1 MKDKK
6 NSRLCPGC
14 GENIISA
21 ADVVCRDCFDKQIS
35 KEELAG
41 AKRAAKLAFAAEG
54 GLELTI
60 YRGSHQIGGT
70 CIAIRSGASRI
81 LLDMGMP
88 LYDKRGADMQDGL
101 LDGKDPANPADIAE
115 LKRSDILPPIKGL
128 YQDGKPEFDAILI
141 SHSHGDHYGLVH
153 FAHPAI
159 PLIISEGAKR
169 MIETLN
175 SFLPKKVNLANS
187 IPAASGSKLRV
198 GAFDIIPYF
207 MDHSAFDARGFF
219 ITERASGKTLFY
231 SGDFRAGGSKG
242 ATFEKLLAN
251 PPVKRVDYLLMEG
264 TTIGRPAAE
273 YKTEAAAEAA
283 LGEVLAEGH
292 KLVLLACSCQNID
305 RIKSAYLMARK
316 HGYEL
321 LVDPYGACV
330 LDNIKGLYKS
340 FVPRLGLP
348 GIKAFL
354 CNFLRTTPPS
364 YSYVNKI
371 SEDPSG
377 KFKHLIPLLGRNKIS
392 PLEMKREQKRII
404 LVRDGIVPSLKRI
417 PGIEKAFVI
426 YSQWRGYLKKKTR
439 LTEFLKHCGL
449 LKEGV
454 NFKYIHT
461 SGHADIPTLQ
471 RLAGAF
477 PSAKIIPVHTE
488 RPGDYADL
496 FGRDRIVVIPD
507 NT

>member
-1 MKDKK
+1 MKD
-6 NSRLCPGC
+6 GT
-14 GENIISA
+14 
-21 ADVVCRDCFDKQIS
+21 
-35 KEELAG
+35 
-41 AKRAAKLAFAAEG
+41 
-54 GLELTI
+54 LEIKI
-60 YRGSHQIGGT
+60 YRGSRQIGGT
-70 CIAIRSGASRI
+70 CIEVKSGASRI

-88 LYDKRGADMQDGL
+88 LYDKHGADMQDGL
-101 LDGKDPANPADIAE
+101 LDGKDPADPADIAE
-115 LKRSDILPPIKGL
+115 LKKLDILPDVDGL
-128 YQDGKPEFDAILI
+128 YQDGQPGFDAILI

-153 FAHPAI
+153 FAHPGI
-159 PLIISEGAKR
+159 PLVISEGARR

-175 SFLPKKVNLANS
+175 SFLPKKVNLTNT
-187 IPAASGSKLRV
+187 IAAVSRAKLQL

-251 PPVKRVDYLLMEG
+251 PPVKRVDYLIMEG
-264 TTIGRPAAE
+264 TTIGRPEAV
-273 YKTEAAAEAA
+273 YKTEAEAEAA
-283 LGEVLAEGH
+283 LGEVLAQGH
-292 KLVLLACSCQNID
+292 KLVLLACSGQNID
-305 RIKSAYLMARK
+305 RIKSAYLKARE

-321 LVDPYGACV
+321 LVDPYAACV
-330 LDNIKGLYKS
+330 LDNIKDLYKS

-371 SEDPSG
+371 AGDPAG
-377 KFKHLIPLLGRNKIS
+377 KFGHLLPLLGRAKIS
-392 PLEMKREQKRII
+392 PLKIKGEQKRLI
-404 LVRDGIVPSLKRI
+404 LVRDGIVPSLKKI
-417 PGIEKAFVI
+417 PEIEKAFVV
-426 YSQWRGYLKKKTR
+426 YSQWKGYLKKRTK
-439 LTEFLKHCGL
+439 LTDFLRAKGL

-471 RLAGAF
+471 RLATALN
-477 PSAKIIPVHTE
+477 PVKIIPVHTE
-488 RPGDYADL
+488 RPKAYTEL
-496 FGRDRIVVIPD
+496 FGEQRVLIVPD
-507 NT
+507 NRQTPLQL